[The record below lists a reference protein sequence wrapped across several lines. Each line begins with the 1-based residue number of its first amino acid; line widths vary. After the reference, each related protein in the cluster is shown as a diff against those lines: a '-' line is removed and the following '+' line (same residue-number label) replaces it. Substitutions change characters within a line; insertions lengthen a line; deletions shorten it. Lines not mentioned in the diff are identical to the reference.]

1 MPVLPIEPHPL
12 SPIDQFFIGHSFS
25 IVLRYGA
32 RLDARRVSE
41 ALATVLEAIPPLTC
55 HLAELEDGRWGL
67 VSPSDSPPHLE
78 VHEVPHLPEDS
89 TGPASASGL
98 VPCLS
103 AAPGQ
108 PVLGVRLTQSPTE
121 SLLGITLAHA
131 VADGFSLFLFL
142 RAWSRAVHGRP
153 LEPFPWER
161 NLLALEDLTPT
172 APLSPED
179 FWRRTGFRWCQP
191 PRDLAAPQPASFGTR
206 LVPPEIRTLAADPAL
221 SDNDLLCAW
230 LIQTRADELAGP
242 DGLAVTFPVDYRRV
256 HGGLPNNYFGNAIR
270 GAPLWLARE
279 TLERESLPEL
289 AVRVR
294 EAVRAVLHA
303 QGARDSLACIE
314 GVLRER
320 GGRVL
325 GELHAVDPR
334 AGLLVTNVSR
344 VPFGTLDFGAGPP
357 AHVLLPAIEPR
368 TAAIQQTDNGY
379 EFSFSAP
386 A

>member
-1 MPVLPIEPHPL
+1 MPVLPVEPHPL

-32 RLDARRVSE
+32 RLDAGRLSA
-41 ALATVLEAIPPLTC
+41 ALAPVLEAIPPLTC
-55 HLAELEDGRWGL
+55 HLAEWEDGRWGL
-67 VSPSDSPPHLE
+67 VSPGNAPPHLE

-89 TGPASASGL
+89 TGPTSSLGL
-98 VPCLS
+98 VPRLS

-108 PVLGVRLTQSPTE
+108 PVLGLRLTQSPTE
-121 SLLGITLAHA
+121 GLLGITLAHA

-153 LEPFPWER
+153 LEPLPWER
-161 NLLALEDLTPT
+161 NLLALEDPEPT
-172 APLSPED
+172 AARSPED

-191 PRDLAAPQPASFGTR
+191 PRELAAPRPASFGTR
-206 LVPPEIRTLAADPAL
+206 LVPPELRTLAADPAL
-221 SDNDLLCAW
+221 ASNDLLCAW
-230 LIQTRADELAGP
+230 LIQTRADALAGP
-242 DGLAVTFPVDYRRV
+242 DGLAVTFPIDYRRV

-270 GAPLWLARE
+270 GAPLWLDRE

-294 EAVRAVLHA
+294 EAVRAALNA
-303 QGARDSLACIE
+303 QGARDSLACLA
-314 GVLRER
+314 GLLRER
-320 GGRVL
+320 GGRIL
-325 GELHAVDPR
+325 GELHTVDPR
-334 AGLLVTNVSR
+334 AGLLVTNVAS

-357 AHVLLPAIEPR
+357 VHVLMPAVEPR
-368 TAAIQQTDNGY
+368 TAAIQQTDSGY
-379 EFSFSAP
+379 ELSFNAP